1 MHIFACVG
9 TLVWVVPL
17 DFHSLLQQLLML
29 NRHPN
34 GTQNRTRTSLIL
46 QKYTPWMFNLN
57 FIFFFQSYVWNVR
70 MIKQQQVVCA
80 IVQKILYITSY
91 WWGGEKNVTAGYYN
105 VHFLLFFHYL
115 KVTSLKNEIFY
126 AKQKKK
132 FWVISKQFLS
142 KMYDKKIMLE
152 FSLLNELLLY
162 NYNILSLT
170 YCVS

>member
-1 MHIFACVG
+1 
-9 TLVWVVPL
+9 
-17 DFHSLLQQLLML
+17 
-29 NRHPN
+29 
-34 GTQNRTRTSLIL
+34 
-46 QKYTPWMFNLN
+46 MFNLN
-57 FIFFFQSYVWNVR
+57 FIFFSVLRLKCQDDQTAAGGLCDCTENLVHY
-70 MIKQQQVVCA
+70 
-80 IVQKILYITSY
+80 ILLM
-91 WWGGEKNVTAGYYN
+91 GGKKNVTAGYYN